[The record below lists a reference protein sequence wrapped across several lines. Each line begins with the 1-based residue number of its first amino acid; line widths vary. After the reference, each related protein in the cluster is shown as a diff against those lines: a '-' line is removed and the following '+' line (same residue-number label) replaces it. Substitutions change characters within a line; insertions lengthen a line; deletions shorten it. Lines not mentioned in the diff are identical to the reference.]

1 MTIDEIST
9 IDKQIAELAAKKQAL
24 LNSKRHEAIQQAKT
38 LISQY
43 SLTAIEL
50 GLRGKGKSASA
61 PVKAAAKYA
70 NPNNSNETWAGGKG
84 ARPKW
89 VKQHLANGGSLDQL
103 LIDKA

>member
-9 IDKQIAELAAKKQAL
+9 IDRQIAELSAKKQVL

-43 SLTAIEL
+43 SLTAAEL
-50 GLRGKGKSASA
+50 GLRGKGKSGSDAI
-61 PVKAAAKYA
+61 KATPKYA
-70 NPNNSNETWAGGKG
+70 NPHNSNQTWAGGKG

-103 LIDKA
+103 LIKNA